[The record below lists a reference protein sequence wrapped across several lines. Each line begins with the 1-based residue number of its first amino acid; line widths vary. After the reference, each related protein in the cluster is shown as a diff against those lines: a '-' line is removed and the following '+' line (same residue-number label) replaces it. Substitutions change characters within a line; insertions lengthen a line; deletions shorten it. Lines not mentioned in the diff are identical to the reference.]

1 MLSEDSVKR
10 LFILLTDL
18 QADVRTL
25 SERVVK
31 LETTISERE
40 KTQTDVR
47 GVVAWIAT
55 TGIALYAAVVK
66 H

>member
-1 MLSEDSVKR
+1 MLGEDSVKR

-47 GVVAWIAT
+47 GIVAWIAT
-55 TGIALYAAVVK
+55 TSIALYAAVAK